1 MGEFKEQKIVVII
14 TLTESDRILIEYGV
28 RIATIFRKEL
38 CLLVHSGKKS
48 GSIPENCSEQLETYT
63 LEISNKNPG
72 LRVSQLII
80 SKSNKK
86 LPDYLADEVEA
97 ILIITS
103 ATSFHD
109 YSSAVEESPIP
120 FLFID
125 ENSNEISAFKKVMLA
140 IDLRTENKDSALWSS
155 YFGRFNQSEIVVV
168 AANDHSK
175 EGQQN
180 VAQNIVF
187 TKKLYKKFKLSHK
200 IFKGTKSSLGNSF
213 EALDLAHSS
222 GSDLLIILGSST
234 ITPIDRLVGL
244 PERKIVK
251 HAGYLPVLLVNPR
264 RDNYILCD

>member
-1 MGEFKEQKIVVII
+1 MGEYKEQKIIVII
-14 TLTESDRILIEYGV
+14 TLTESDRILIKNGI
-28 RIATIFRKEL
+28 RIATIFKKEL
-38 CLLVHSGKKS
+38 CLLVHTGKKS
-48 GSIPENCSEQLETYT
+48 GPTPEDFTEQLDTYT
-63 LEISNKNPG
+63 LDISNKNPG
-72 LRVSQLII
+72 LRVTQLIL

-103 ATSFHD
+103 SSSFSD

-125 ENSNEISAFKKVMLA
+125 ENSNEILAFKKIMLA

-168 AANDHSK
+168 AANDRSK

-187 TKKLYKKFKLSHK
+187 TKKLYTKFKLGHK

-234 ITPIDRLVGL
+234 ITPIDRLIGL

-251 HAGYLPVLLVNPR
+251 HAGKLPVLIVNPR
-264 RDNYILCD
+264 KDNYILCD